1 MACLWDFI
9 LLLFH
14 VVFFFTPSTTFF
26 DITLKCD
33 KEEKMEDV
41 EFKVV
46 DPPRYVSYSY
56 DLLSSSPSP
65 SPPSLAWTL
74 LLMLPPQR

>member
-1 MACLWDFI
+1 
-9 LLLFH
+9 
-14 VVFFFTPSTTFF
+14 
-26 DITLKCD
+26 
-33 KEEKMEDV
+33 MEDV

-65 SPPSLAWTL
+65 SPPSLA
-74 LLMLPPQR
+74 